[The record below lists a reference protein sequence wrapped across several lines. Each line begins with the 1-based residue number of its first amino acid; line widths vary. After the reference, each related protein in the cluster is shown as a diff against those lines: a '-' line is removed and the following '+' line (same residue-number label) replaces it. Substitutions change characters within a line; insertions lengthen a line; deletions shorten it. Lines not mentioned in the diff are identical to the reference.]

1 MSRNLLAII
10 TNTFTE
16 ILRQP
21 IYGVVMGI
29 ILLVLILS
37 PSLAMFTMDDDNQ
50 LLKDIGLSTLLVG
63 GLFLAVFAAA
73 TVVTDEI
80 ENKTVLTVLSKTIS
94 RATFILGKFFG
105 VAAAIL
111 LAQYMLSLVLLIVV
125 RHGVLQTARD
135 QHDWVVMILGGL
147 AITATLLTCLMGNYF
162 YRWCFSST
170 FALLGSISATLLLA
184 VLLVIDPQWQ
194 FNPAQNNI
202 AYDLIEPL
210 VLTIIAVLILTAIA
224 VTAATRLNLVMTL
237 TVCGF
242 VFLLGCV
249 LHYWLTP
256 VIQEQS
262 GWILYIARLVM
273 TVIPSFHFY
282 VVSNAIYSGKSI
294 PLEYLGQTAVYAV
307 LYVSAV
313 LMFAIALI
321 RSRQIS

>member
-1 MSRNLLAII
+1 MPRNLLAII

-21 IYGVVMGI
+21 IYGVVMGV
-29 ILLVLILS
+29 ILLVLILC

-80 ENKTVLTVLSKTIS
+80 ENKTVLTVLSKTIA

-111 LAQYMLSLVLLIVV
+111 LAQYMLSLVLMIVV
-125 RHGVLQTARD
+125 RHGVLQTASAK
-135 QHDWVVMILGGL
+135 HDMVVIILGSL
-147 AITATLLTCLMGNYF
+147 AIAATLLTCLVGNYF
-162 YRWCFSST
+162 YQWCFSST

-194 FNPAQNNI
+194 FNPAQNHI
-202 AYDLIEPL
+202 AYDLISPL
-210 VLTIIAVLILTAIA
+210 LLTLIAVLILTAIA

-237 TVCGF
+237 TVCGS
-242 VFLLGCV
+242 VFLVGCV

-262 GWILYIARLVM
+262 GWILYLARVA
-273 TVIPSFHFY
+273 TAIIPSFHFY

-294 PLEYLGQTAVYAV
+294 PIEYLGQSALYAV

-313 LMFAIALI
+313 LMFAIVLI
-321 RSRQIS
+321 RSRQIG